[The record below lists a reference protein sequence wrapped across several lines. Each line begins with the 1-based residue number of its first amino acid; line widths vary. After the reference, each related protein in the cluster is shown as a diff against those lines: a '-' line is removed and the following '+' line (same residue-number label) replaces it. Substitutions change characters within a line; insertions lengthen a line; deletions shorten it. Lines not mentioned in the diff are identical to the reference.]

1 MKKVSRRRLLQK
13 TIAMLLAVVTLLSV
27 SVIAPGTGETVQ
39 AASKKSAALK
49 AYKKV
54 LGKSM
59 IKVGKE
65 SFEKS
70 RTSFAVKDIS
80 ADGIPELILI
90 KKGDSYGDSVLLIST
105 YHKKKI
111 KSVFS
116 DMWRENSVYAYKK
129 GGVFYIPGRQG
140 AEWKNYYKIKNGK
153 LKSVAYYENDAG
165 KITCCIGKKNSSQS
179 KFEKYI
185 DKITQKSQAKKVTFN
200 KVSTKNVK
208 KI

>member
-1 MKKVSRRRLLQK
+1 MERVSRKRILQY
-13 TIAMLLAVVTLLSV
+13 TLAVTLLAASV
-27 SVIAPGTGETVQ
+27 VAPGQGEQVQ
-39 AASKKSAALK
+39 VASKRSAALK
-49 AYKKV
+49 AYMKV

-59 IKVGKE
+59 IEVGKD

-80 ADGIPELILI
+80 ADGVPELILI
-90 KKGDSYGDSVLLIST
+90 NKGDSYGDSVLSIST
-105 YHKKKI
+105 YHKGKI
-111 KSVFS
+111 KNVFS
-116 DMWRENSVYAYKK
+116 DMWRDNPVYAYKK
-129 GGVFYIPGRQG
+129 GGLFYIPGRQG

-185 DKITQKSQAKKVTFN
+185 DKITKKSQAEKITLKKVT
-200 KVSTKNVK
+200 KKNIK
-208 KI
+208 K